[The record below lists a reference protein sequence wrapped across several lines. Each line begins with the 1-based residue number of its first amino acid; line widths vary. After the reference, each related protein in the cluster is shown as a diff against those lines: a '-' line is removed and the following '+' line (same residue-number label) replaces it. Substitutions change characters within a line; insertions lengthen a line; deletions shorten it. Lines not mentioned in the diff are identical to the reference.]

1 GWDSSAVIA
10 NNLIMG
16 NGGPGGGVETFKSI
30 PSIVNNTILDG
41 IRCNGCS
48 PLVTNCIVWGN
59 GIEATAIV
67 NYSCVEGGFSGI
79 GNISGEPL
87 FVDSTNGDYHLQP
100 DSPCIDEGD
109 PDYVAEPNGIDLD
122 GYPRILDGDSDG
134 FAVVDMGAYE
144 FLANVPC
151 CFGVNHLRIATE
163 SDKKGKGKGR
173 GSDIDIKGTFNPA
186 VPIDL
191 AVDDVTFF
199 IDDGQGNVLDF
210 FIPAGSF
217 KPEGKPEHQKF
228 KYDSPKGSRPDIK
241 ARFDLLKCTFELK
254 AEKVPKNGKIAS
266 TTLAVAMYV

>member
-1 GWDSSAVIA
+1 
-10 NNLIMG
+10 
-16 NGGPGGGVETFKSI
+16 
-30 PSIVNNTILDG
+30 
-41 IRCNGCS
+41 
-48 PLVTNCIVWGN
+48 
-59 GIEATAIV
+59 
-67 NYSCVEGGFSGI
+67 
-79 GNISGEPL
+79 
-87 FVDSTNGDYHLQP
+87 
-100 DSPCIDEGD
+100 
-109 PDYVAEPNGIDLD
+109 
-122 GYPRILDGDSDG
+122 
-134 FAVVDMGAYE
+134 MGAYE

-228 KYDSPKGSRPDIK
+228 KYDSPKGSVPDIK
-241 ARFDLLKCTFELK
+241 AKFDVLKCTFDLK
-254 AEKVPKNGKIAS
+254 VKKLLGTTDVTGPNMTVTLQAGPNLAQETVQVQAKGKHKDYLEHRKTPKLQCCPK
-266 TTLAVAMYV
+266 